1 MFGRQLKKD
10 RDAAVAKAMPEGEG
24 KDISGYGKAQKEIKL
39 EKDRADLEKRKS
51 EASSYTGDFDDIDF
65 EDELVMKGETKK
77 QAPFKGGGGFEYT
90 QNKAGDYE
98 FVGPDGKKG
107 VAKKGTKAYK
117 SIFSE
122 MTGGGSLYGTEGYA
136 GFKGSGDSTPSEE
149 AEEAEEAEESEEAL
163 ESDYEPDY
171 EPPTSD
177 PDSPEPQETYG
188 DYPQEDLPVTMAQ
201 VGSLIGKDPSLLED
215 PNKIQTLMSQYD
227 PAIFPVKDIQKK
239 FINIKRAQREYDT
252 LAARLAKD
260 ESLTSRED
268 KHRMASLAISL
279 AKFNVRPLT
288 ELDMKLY
295 RDYKYMGE
303 GFDSLNRALD
313 AKSRRAVGQM
323 GDAAPAPLTQL
334 ASPLRR
340 VAQSALSGT
349 GLAPP
354 LQAQRPEDVLSRSPR
369 IKEEAEYLGLSGD
382 EMQEFLR

>member
-1 MFGRQLKKD
+1 MFGRAHRNKTRK
-10 RDAAVAKAMPEGEG
+10 AASNAMPEGEG

-39 EKDRADLEKRKS
+39 EEDRADLEERKS
-51 EASSYTGDFDDIDF
+51 KATSYTGDFDDIDF
-65 EDELVMKGETKK
+65 EDEFVMKGETKK
-77 QAPFKGGGGFEYT
+77 QAPFKGVGGFEYT
-90 QNKAGDYE
+90 QNEAGDYE

-149 AEEAEEAEESEEAL
+149 AEEAEESEEAGEAEEAL
-163 ESDYEPDY
+163 EPDYEPDY

-177 PDSPEPQETYG
+177 PDSPEPQETYE

-268 KHRMASLAISL
+268 KHRMASLALSL

-313 AKSRRAVGQM
+313 GKSRRAVGQM
-323 GDAAPAPLTQL
+323 GDAAPEDLPQL
-334 ASPLRR
+334 VSPLRR
-340 VAQSALSGT
+340 VAQSAL
-349 GLAPP
+349 LRP
-354 LQAQRPEDVLSRSPR
+354 LQRQRPEDVLSRSPR